1 MHLSPASGL
10 PHNRGRIARGGRVLL
25 ASPLPLH
32 YSNGAAM
39 ARAPIRLLQESAMTT
54 TSVPLSALPSITLVL
69 GQAVQN
75 AYAAFDG
82 RSTAPIAGWTLQGQI
97 TGWDGIFVIGGAE
110 EQFALIY
117 QNASDAGQFLIAF
130 RGTASKDDVFKDIEA
145 PTTAFIA
152 ADGSKPDVDVHEGF
166 FGIYHD
172 IGGSMTASMQAQL
185 FQWIDANATGI
196 SQLYITGH
204 SLGSSLAE
212 LFTFDLALT
221 QPAFAF
227 ATIDWAAPRVGT
239 RKWIAAYDGNALTA
253 QTIRIVNSHDVVPDL
268 PPATFLYEYGQ
279 VANEALVAFENQT
292 TVIDPLTLVLIRH
305 SMDNYLTVLT
315 HALTGSAPL
324 WPFDFADAISNGVT
338 DRADLPQEQHAV
350 GRATLI
356 AKVRAQHGGRLR

>member
-1 MHLSPASGL
+1 
-10 PHNRGRIARGGRVLL
+10 
-25 ASPLPLH
+25 
-32 YSNGAAM
+32 
-39 ARAPIRLLQESAMTT
+39 MTT
-54 TSVPLSALPSITLVL
+54 TNVPLSALPSITLVL

-82 RSTAPIAGWTLQGQI
+82 GSSTPIAGWTLRGQI

-110 EQFALIY
+110 ELFALIY
-117 QNASDAGQFLIAF
+117 QNASNAGQYLIAF
-130 RGTASKDDVFKDIEA
+130 RGTASKDDVFKDLEA

-152 ADGSKPDVDVHEGF
+152 VDGSKPDVDVHEGF

-172 IGGSMTASMQAQL
+172 LGGSMTASMQAQL
-185 FQWIDANATGI
+185 FQWIDANAAGI

-221 QPAFAF
+221 QPAFPF

-239 RKWIAAYDGNALTA
+239 RKWIAAYNGNALTA

-279 VANEALVAFENQT
+279 VANEALVAFENHT
-292 TVIDPLTLVLIRH
+292 TVIDPLTHVLIRH

-324 WPFDFADAISNGVT
+324 WPFDFADAISRGVI
-338 DRADLPQEQHAV
+338 DRANAPTAQDAV
-350 GRATLI
+350 RREALMVALRDVRGRF
-356 AKVRAQHGGRLR
+356 V